1 MFILWEQWNIL
12 KLVKTSFLAVVGLAI
27 VCGYGCATAPTPGA
41 ALVSPDP
48 FTLNQRLGRGVNLG
62 NALDAPSE
70 GDWGVVL
77 TNEYFDLIKQAGFDS
92 IRLPVRWSAH
102 AMTNAP
108 YTIDADFM
116 QRVDWAVS
124 NALSRNLPVILNI
137 HHYTELY
144 TEPLA
149 HKERFMALWKQLA
162 GHYQNYPDTLLL
174 EIFNEPDDA
183 LTPELW
189 NEWLKEAHAIIRK
202 ANPTKTIVIGAPN
215 DSWPTY
221 LKFLELPEDDHNIIV
236 TVHYYFPHEFTHQG
250 TEWFTHEKIVQTIKD
265 MEFVHME
272 IPEWATNGWNGDS
285 TNWLGTTWTGT
296 DKEKKEITDAFDIGA
311 AWGKKHNRPVNLGE
325 FGSYNKAD
333 MESRGRWT
341 KFIADTAVARG
352 MSFHYWEFCADGF
365 GLYDQQAASFRK
377 PLLEAV
383 LPPKQ

>member
-1 MFILWEQWNIL
+1 M
-12 KLVKTSFLAVVGLAI
+12 KASFLAVVGLAI
-27 VCGYGCATAPTPGA
+27 VCGYGCATAPKPGA
-41 ALVSPDP
+41 ASAMPDP
-48 FTLNQRLGRGVNLG
+48 FKLNQRLGRGVNLG
-62 NALDAPSE
+62 NALDAPNE
-70 GDWGVVL
+70 GEWGVVL
-77 TNEYFDLIKQAGFDS
+77 KDEYFDLIKQAGFNS

-137 HHYTELY
+137 QHYMELY

-162 GHYQNYPDTLLL
+162 KHYKNYPDTLLL

-183 LTPELW
+183 LTPEMW

-202 ANPTKTIVIGAPN
+202 ANPTRTIVIGAPN
-215 DSWPTY
+215 DSWLTY
-221 LKFLELPEDDHNIIV
+221 LKFLKLPKDDHNIIV
-236 TVHYYFPHEFTHQG
+236 TVHHYFPHEFTHQG
-250 TEWFTHEKIVQTIKD
+250 TAWITHEKIVQTIKD

-272 IPEWATNGWNGDS
+272 IPEWVTTGWTGDS
-285 TNWLGTTWTGT
+285 SRWLGTTWTGT

-311 AWGKKHNRPVNLGE
+311 AWGKKHHRPINLGE
-325 FGSYNKAD
+325 FGSYKAAD
-333 MESRGRWT
+333 MESRARWT
-341 KFIADTAVARG
+341 KFITDTAVARG
-352 MSFHYWEFCADGF
+352 MSIHYWEFCADGF
-365 GLYDQQAASFRK
+365 GLYDQQTASFRK
-377 PLLEAV
+377 PLLDAV